1 MRICAH
7 HVLSYFSLLTVVLDA
22 PSLPLDSIND
32 KALGNGFHLSTAVLS
47 NQVSIGKGMVV
58 L

>member
-1 MRICAH
+1 M
-7 HVLSYFSLLTVVLDA
+7 LSYLSLLTVVLDA
-22 PSLPLDSIND
+22 ASLPLDSIND